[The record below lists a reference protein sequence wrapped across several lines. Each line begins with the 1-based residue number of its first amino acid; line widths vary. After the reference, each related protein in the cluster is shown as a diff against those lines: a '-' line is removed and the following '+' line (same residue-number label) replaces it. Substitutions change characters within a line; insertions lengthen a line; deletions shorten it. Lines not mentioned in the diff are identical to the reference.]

1 MKKTYLLFFLLFAL
15 YTISKAQDTTNI
27 LKLSVFYEQ
36 IQQNHPIVQQANL
49 MNNIAQQ
56 EIRMARGYFDPKLEL
71 DYDRKEFDKKDYFN
85 IWNSY
90 VKVPLWIG
98 EIKVAYE
105 QNNGV
110 FLNEERTV
118 PNEGLLS
125 AGITVPLGQG
135 LLINQRR
142 ATLKQA
148 QIFQNTAKIERL
160 KMINKVLF
168 AAAKDY
174 WNWYF
179 AYEQYRLQQAGYN
192 LAKQRFEGIKQNVAL
207 GELAA
212 IDSVKAKT
220 IFQTR
225 AVELRQ
231 AEVEL
236 QNARLLV
243 SNHLWNED
251 KQPLELLSNV
261 VPQDFDPNSP
271 EEKIDD
277 IGNLL
282 SFAEDNHP
290 EIQKLLFKLQDLDI
304 EKRLQAD
311 RFKPK
316 IDLSYNFLSQ
326 AQNSSDKTEFS
337 SNFFQENYKVGLK
350 FSFPI
355 LLRKERGKLAQVRI
369 KENQTQFE
377 LSQKKREILN
387 KIQAAYNELTNL
399 QEQMI
404 IQADMV
410 VNYRIQ
416 RDGELQ
422 KFISGESDLFFVN
435 IVDNLLIESEIKLA
449 KQKTNYEKARAKLI
463 WTSGQMDWR

>member
-1 MKKTYLLFFLLFAL
+1 MKKTYILIFYFFSVYYF
-15 YTISKAQDTTNI
+15 SKAQDTTNI
-27 LKLSVFYEQ
+27 LQLTAFYEQ
-36 IQQNHPIVQQANL
+36 IRQNHPIVQQANL
-49 MNNIAQQ
+49 MTNIAQQ
-56 EIRMARGYFDPKLEL
+56 EIRMARGYFDPKLML
-71 DYDRKEFDKKDYFN
+71 DYDRKEFDSKDYFN

-98 EIKVAYE
+98 EIKVGYE
-105 QNNGV
+105 QNNGIY
-110 FLNEERTV
+110 LNDERTV

-135 LLINQRR
+135 LLINKRR
-142 ATLKQA
+142 ATLRQA
-148 QIFQNTAKIERL
+148 QIFQNITQAEQIKT
-160 KMINKVLF
+160 INKVLF

-179 AYEQYRLQQAGYN
+179 AYQQYRLQQDGYN
-192 LAKQRFEGIKQNVAL
+192 LAKQRFEAIKQNISL

-225 AVELRQ
+225 AVELKQ
-231 AEVEL
+231 AEVEM
-236 QNARLLV
+236 QNTRLLV
-243 SNHLWNED
+243 SNHLWDED

-261 VPQDFDPNSP
+261 VPQDFDPASP
-271 EEKIDD
+271 ADKIDD

-282 SFAEDNHP
+282 SFAENNHP
-290 EIQKLLFKLQDLDI
+290 EVQKLLLKLKDLDI

-311 RFKPK
+311 KFKPK
-316 IDLSYNFLSQ
+316 IDLTYNFLSQ
-326 AQNSSDKTEFS
+326 AQNSSEKTEFS
-337 SNFFQENYKVGLK
+337 SNFFQENYKIGLK
-350 FSFPI
+350 VAFP
-355 LLRKERGKLAQVRI
+355 LFLRKERGKVAQVRI

-387 KIQAAYNELTNL
+387 KIQAAYNELLNL
-399 QEQMI
+399 QEQMT

-410 VNYRIQ
+410 VNYRLQ

-422 KFISGESDLFFVN
+422 KFSIGESDLFFVN
-435 IVDNLLIESEIKLA
+435 LVDNLLIEAEIKLA

-463 WTSGQMDWR
+463 WASGQMDWR